1 MDIQAW
7 TQKSTDGSVGVME
20 ERMCG
25 RYIGRETEGR
35 RRDGNVVKD
44 KK

>member
-25 RYIGRETEGR
+25 RDIGRETKREEG
-35 RRDGNVVKD
+35 GMEMW
-44 KK
+44 